1 MAHRCPSC
9 RDRTLVPIVFGMPSY
24 ELFEAAERGE
34 VVLGGCVLEEVNP
47 TRRCTRC
54 GWEGV
59 IDAPDELQE
68 IDRRPA
74 IEAD

>member
-34 VVLGGCVLEEVNP
+34 VILGGCVLGEVDP
-47 TRRCTRC
+47 THGCTRC
-54 GWEGV
+54 RWEGV